1 MTFIFDVTISTQA
14 QNVGIPTMDY
24 DEIIL

>member
-1 MTFIFDVTISTQA
+1 LTFIFDVTISTQA
-14 QNVGIPTMDY
+14 RNVGIPTMEY